1 MVTLSHL
8 IIGCFVNTNDKLN
21 DKSNDKL
28 TECSPN
34 VDRMFSQSRTFNFQ
48 WKTDD
53 DDDAD
58 FSFEPTGND
67 FSQVMDFKPV
77 VVPEWKER
85 NIEFWDKN
93 IGISDTDGA
102 TSMQVRGKFVNIL
115 TKMCSIT
122 FQWIYLLTTCSM
134 PMLHLTLTAS
144 FIIL

>member
-8 IIGCFVNTNDKLN
+8 IIGCFVNTNDKLY
-21 DKSNDKL
+21 DI
-28 TECSPN
+28 
-34 VDRMFSQSRTFNFQ
+34 DRMFSQSQGPCNFQ

-115 TKMCSIT
+115 TKMCSKT
-122 FQWIYLLTTCSM
+122 FQWIYLLTTCLM
-134 PMLHLTLTAS
+134 PICILHLTLTAS
-144 FIIL
+144 FIML